1 MTEEDFELAQGDV
14 ITASGG
20 HNPTF
25 TVRRGGEGVH
35 IEHCFDLEIG
45 LKRVREMVA
54 ATNKKRVLTQL
65 KLKTKV
71 VSFTVDIE

>member
-1 MTEEDFELAQGDV
+1 MPKEDFEIAKDDV

-25 TVRRGGEGVH
+25 TVRRGGEAVH

-45 LKRVREMVA
+45 LKRVRELVA
-54 ATNKKRVLTQL
+54 EANKKRVLTQL
-65 KLKTKV
+65 KLKTAM
-71 VSFTVDIE
+71 VSFTVDIM